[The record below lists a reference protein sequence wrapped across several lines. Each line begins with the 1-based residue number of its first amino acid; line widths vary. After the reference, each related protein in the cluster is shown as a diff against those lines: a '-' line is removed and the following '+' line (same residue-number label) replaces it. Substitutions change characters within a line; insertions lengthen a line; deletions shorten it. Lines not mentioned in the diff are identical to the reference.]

1 MFTRLAITAS
11 LAVATLFGVVADASA
26 QRRQQGI
33 DIDFGP
39 IRIEIGE
46 GDGRPGPRP
55 EPRPEPRPRPTV
67 EYVVKEFNPIT
78 GGLYSTKVFAKE
90 SDANSYR
97 DSVARVHWVKWR
109 FAGINEPLRSRR
121 FANSRTAQNFV
132 DTDGPSKTGKAGF
145 AILTDETRVVPARTG
160 LSTRRVEN

>member
-1 MFTRLAITAS
+1 MCTRLAITAS
-11 LAVATLFGVVADASA
+11 LAVATLFGVAQDASA

-39 IRIEIGE
+39 IRIEIGD
-46 GDGRPGPRP
+46 GDGRPG
-55 EPRPEPRPRPTV
+55 PRPEPRPRPTV

-78 GGLYSTKVFAKE
+78 GGLYSTKVFAKQ
-90 SDANSYR
+90 SDANAYR

-132 DTDGPSKTGKAGF
+132 DSDGPSKTGKAGF
-145 AILTDETRVVPARTG
+145 AILTDETRVIPARTG
-160 LSTRRVEN
+160 LSIGGVEN

>member
-1 MFTRLAITAS
+1 MYTRIITAS
-11 LAVATLFGVVADASA
+11 FAVATLLGLAQDASA

-55 EPRPEPRPRPTV
+55 EPRPEPRPRPNV

-78 GGLYSTKVFAKE
+78 GGLYNTKTFAKQ
-90 SDANSYR
+90 SDANAYR
-97 DSVARVHWVKWR
+97 DTVARVHWVKWR

-121 FANSRTAQNFV
+121 FANSRAAQQFI
-132 DTDGPSKTGKAGF
+132 DSDGPSKTGKAGF
-145 AILTDETRVVPARTG
+145 AILTNETGAVPARTG
-160 LSTRRVEN
+160 MSIRQVQN